1 MFGFVLDRAQCP
13 QREVFIGFNSRSLV
27 VFQVLCYSF
36 QMSCEIVLVSV
47 LKICVLCQ
55 GQLYLSKCTENSM
68 GNVNTEF

>member
-55 GQLYLSKCTENSM
+55 G
-68 GNVNTEF
+68 

>member
-13 QREVFIGFNSRSLV
+13 QREVFIDFNSRSLV

-55 GQLYLSKCTENSM
+55 G
-68 GNVNTEF
+68 